1 MATYSDNKKN
11 NYLSLDEGNDFG
23 FTFAMEDEIVGGN
36 IQYANLAEQVD
47 DLKKRLVAVQKI
59 FMPLLENLAKDPD
72 KPMIKW
78 PNRKEI
84 IDRQIAKLITITN
97 VN

>member
-1 MATYSDNKKN
+1 MAKN
-11 NYLSLDEGNDFG
+11 PYGEGFDDDHDFG
-23 FTFAMEDEIVGGN
+23 FTFADEDELLETNKGYSTL
-36 IQYANLAEQVD
+36 QEQVD
-47 DLKKRLVAVQKI
+47 DLKNRLEAVHKM

-84 IDRQIAKLITITN
+84 IDKQIKKLITLTK
-97 VN
+97 V

>member
-1 MATYSDNKKN
+1 MVEKNK
-11 NYLSLDEGNDFG
+11 YLVEEDAYDFG
-23 FTFAMEDEIVGGN
+23 FSFSDEEEIVSTN
-36 IQYANLAEQVD
+36 TEYASLNEQVD
-47 DLKKRLVAVQKI
+47 DLKQRLQALNKI

-84 IDRQIAKLITITN
+84 IEKQMKRLKQITS
-97 VN
+97 V

>member
-1 MATYSDNKKN
+1 MAKNTY
-11 NYLSLDEGNDFG
+11 LDLEDDNDFG
-23 FTFAMEDEIVGGN
+23 FTFAHEEEIMEEN
-36 IQYANLAEQVD
+36 KEYSSLQEQVD
-47 DLKKRLVAVQKI
+47 DLKQRLHAVNKI

-84 IDRQIAKLITITN
+84 IDKQIRKLSTLTK
-97 VN
+97 V